1 MGKSERRTHY
11 YVYVLIDGEEKP
23 RRKMKDKVITSLLLL
38 IMFLNFRDVMVD
50 LSLNVPT
57 SHIIEES
64 MIVLLAG
71 LTAVYLIF
79 DMRRRTR
86 KTKLLLAELNTANAR
101 LSSMNNK
108 LRNVKAQYLHE
119 VENQFNDWS
128 LTPSEKEV
136 ALFMLKG
143 LSTQEIAA
151 ARNTK
156 EKTVRQQASAVY
168 AKSQLEG
175 RYALAAWFFED
186 ILQQED
192 KAA

>member
-1 MGKSERRTHY
+1 
-11 YVYVLIDGEEKP
+11 
-23 RRKMKDKVITSLLLL
+23 
-38 IMFLNFRDVMVD
+38 MVD

-71 LTAVYLIF
+71 LMAVYLIF
-79 DMRRRTR
+79 DMRKRTR
-86 KTKLLLAELNTANAR
+86 KTKLLLAELNTATAR

-108 LRNVKAQYLHE
+108 LRNVKAQYL
-119 VENQFNDWS
+119 QFNDWS